1 MSLIRGPTTVARS
14 ASEGGREEPL
24 LALRASVVHSGFSTL
39 ARSAS
44 EGPAAEF
51 LRLLLRHW
59 VGWFGIL
66 VLVLEICLV
75 LEILNL
81 EFPPKGVLGIS
92 AEITYTYL

>member
-1 MSLIRGPTTVARS
+1 MPNSKEQSPNKDQ
-14 ASEGGREEPL
+14 REEPL